1 MNQPQN
7 PQSLMLST
15 DLSSKDNAYLYES
28 PILVATNNESG
39 IPSPIRFL
47 MGLMIP
53 VFLLII
59 PFTLFSIEESIG
71 EELSFSYGENHFIVN
86 LENVNDTKYLS
97 NFSEYL
103 DEEYADT
110 RIIDC
115 GIEIT
120 EYGGEFFEINNRLTQ
135 PNYTDR
141 IYQHACKPIVL
152 NNGTDGN
159 YSIIS
164 TQNSDVLS
172 SFQFDLNLEMN
183 TPIIYSMNLDES
195 ETVAVASI
203 SAIFYNQ
210 DGLIDDRFFTQ
221 FNQSENVSEIVF
233 GLTSVGYIDQY
244 GTIEFNNTANITS
257 MSLEY
262 ISISTI
268 GYWNM
273 DGYVQFDD
281 GEYHGQSINIAFF
294 TISDKLRIEN
304 EMQDNQLMSDQRDV
318 AMFGYL
324 SCCGILI
331 TSLILTIYGFASRN
345 GIPMA
350 IGALVSF
357 IICPIIFVIPANI
370 S

>member
-1 MNQPQN
+1 MDQPHN
-7 PQSLMLST
+7 PESLMLST
-15 DLSSKDNAYLYES
+15 DLSSKDNAYLYQS
-28 PILVATNNESG
+28 PILVTTNNDGG
-39 IPSPIRFL
+39 IPPPIRFL

-86 LENVNDTKYLS
+86 LENVNETKYLS

-103 DEEYADT
+103 DEEYSDT

-120 EYGGEFFEINNRLTQ
+120 EYGGKFVEINDRLTQ

-141 IYQHACKPIVL
+141 VYQHACKPIVL
-152 NNGTDGN
+152 NNRTDGN

-164 TQNSDVLS
+164 TLNSDVLS
-172 SFQFDLNLEMN
+172 SFQLDLNFEMN

-195 ETVAVASI
+195 KTVAVASI
-203 SAIFYNQ
+203 NTIFYNQ
-210 DGLIDDRFFTQ
+210 NGSIDDRFSTQ
-221 FNQSENVSEIVF
+221 FNHSENISDILF

-257 MSLEY
+257 VYLEY
-262 ISISTI
+262 ISIRTI

-281 GEYHGQSINIAFF
+281 GEFHGQSINIAFF

-304 EMQDNQLMSDQRDV
+304 EMQDNQLMADQRDV

-324 SCCGILI
+324 SCCGII
-331 TSLILTIYGFASRN
+331 MTSLILTIYGFNSRN

-350 IGALVSF
+350 IGALISF
-357 IICPIIFVIPANI
+357 IICPIIFVLPTNIP
-370 S
+370 